1 MPTYGDRYGAGPAF
15 KPGSLALAL
24 GLTAA
29 PVIAL
34 VLGLQITHVITDPP
48 PFTTYPVAP
57 EPPPPPP
64 DPQPQP
70 KAKTPPIENIFVP
83 PPINPPPV
91 TNRDP
96 LDVTVTPPAQPP
108 TGTIGTNVDPV
119 PFVQPTPIA
128 KPVIVGPEIDPRY
141 ANLLQP
147 PYPPEEQRAG
157 NSGRVVLRVLIGTD
171 GRVKQVEKVSA
182 ASDAF
187 FAAAQRQ
194 ALGKWRFKPATKDG
208 VPIEQ
213 WKVMSLRFQIE
224 DQ

>member
-1 MPTYGDRYGAGPAF
+1 MPTYGDRYGTGPAF
-15 KPGSLALAL
+15 KPGSMALAL

-34 VLGLQITHVITDPP
+34 VLGLQIKNVIHDP
-48 PFTTYPVAP
+48 TILKTYPVAP

-70 KAKTPPIENIFVP
+70 KTKAPIEKIFVP
-83 PPINPPPV
+83 PPVNPPPA
-91 TNRDP
+91 TDQHP
-96 LDVTVTPPAQPP
+96 FDFTLTPPAQPP
-108 TGTIGTNVDPV
+108 TGPIGTNLDPT
-119 PFVQPTPIA
+119 PPAPPPPIA

-157 NSGRVVLRVLIGTD
+157 NSGRVVLRVLVGTD

>member
-15 KPGSLALAL
+15 RPGSMALAL

-34 VLGLQITHVITDPP
+34 ALGLQITTALTRDKT
-48 PFTTYPVAP
+48 FTAYPVDQ
-57 EPPPPPP
+57 PPPPPL

-70 KAKTPPIENIFVP
+70 KIKTPPKEQVYTPPLVNP
-83 PPINPPPV
+83 PPISNQPPIDLTLTPPPG
-91 TNRDP
+91 
-96 LDVTVTPPAQPP
+96 P
-108 TGTIGTNVDPV
+108 TAGSIGTNPDPIPMV
-119 PFVQPTPIA
+119 IPTPVA
-128 KPVIVGPEIDPRY
+128 KPVMIDAFVDPHY
-141 ANLLQP
+141 QNMLQP

-213 WKVMSLRFQIE
+213 WKVMSLLFKIE

>member
-15 KPGSLALAL
+15 KPGSMALAL
-24 GLTAA
+24 VMTAGPIA
-29 PVIAL
+29 AL
-34 VLGLQITHVITDPP
+34 VMGLQIKYIINDPP
-48 PFTTYPVAP
+48 ILNTYAVPP
-57 EPPPPPP
+57 DQPPPPP
-64 DPQPQP
+64 DPKPQP
-70 KAKTPPIENIFVP
+70 KTKAAPTEQIYVPPVPLTPPIP
-83 PPINPPPV
+83 
-91 TNRDP
+91 
-96 LDVTVTPPAQPP
+96 Q
-108 TGTIGTNVDPV
+108 
-119 PFVQPTPIA
+119 TPIDLTPKLPPSPPMGPEIGKA
-128 KPVIVGPEIDPRY
+128 PDIGPAITPAVIPKPVMVDAFIDPRY
-141 ANLLQP
+141 QNLLQP

-213 WKVMSLRFQIE
+213 WKTMSLRFVLNEQ
-224 DQ
+224 

>member
-1 MPTYGDRYGAGPAF
+1 MPTYGDRYGTGPAF
-15 KPGSLALAL
+15 KPGSMALAL

-29 PVIAL
+29 PIAGL
-34 VLGLQITHVITDPP
+34 IMGLQFTHVIDTNKT
-48 PFTTYPVAP
+48 FIGYRVT

-64 DPQPQP
+64 HPKPQPE
-70 KAKTPPIENIFVP
+70 AKTPSIEIAYTPPHPDVPVP
-83 PPINPPPV
+83 PVNPLPTTVDPPAPNPGPLIG
-91 TNRDP
+91 TNLDP
-96 LDVTVTPPAQPP
+96 TPPAPP
-108 TGTIGTNVDPV
+108 P
-119 PFVQPTPIA
+119 PIA

-157 NSGRVVLRVLIGTD
+157 NSGRVVLRVLVGTD

-194 ALGKWRFKPATKDG
+194 AFGKWRFKPATKDG

>member
-15 KPGSLALAL
+15 RPGSMALAL

-34 VLGLQITHVITDPP
+34 ALGLQITRVIHDPP

-70 KAKTPPIENIFVP
+70 KTKAPPIEIAYIPPHPDVPVP
-83 PPINPPPV
+83 PVNPLPTTIDPPPA
-91 TNRDP
+91 NPGPLIGPNPDP
-96 LDVTVTPPAQPP
+96 IPAPPP
-108 TGTIGTNVDPV
+108 
-119 PFVQPTPIA
+119 PIA

-157 NSGRVVLRVLIGTD
+157 NSGRVVLRVLVGTD
-171 GRVKQVEKVSA
+171 GRVKQVEKISA

-208 VPIEQ
+208 VPFEQ